1 MTDGRSTMHLHSASS
16 HHASPPSPHV
26 AKKAPATYGE
36 LQPVGGGDPIP
47 LLKPTLVIGRRESSD
62 IVLRFPNVS
71 GSHCE
76 FSLVDGHWMVKDLGS
91 SNGTK
96 VNGSRVS
103 EGRLDPGDKVSI
115 GRHEYEVCYDP
126 ASIGTGDGSPYN
138 APLRDIFSRSLL
150 ATAGLENRRPPK
162 PGRPRS

>member
-1 MTDGRSTMHLHSASS
+1 M
-16 HHASPPSPHV
+16 
-26 AKKAPATYGE
+26 
-36 LQPVGGGDPIP
+36 
-47 LLKPTLVIGRRESSD
+47 
-62 IVLRFPNVS
+62 S